1 MPESIKIIGARQHN
15 LKNITLS
22 IPRNALVVITGPSG
36 SGKSSLAFDTLY
48 AEGQRR
54 YVESLSAYARQFLDR
69 LQKPQVEHIDGL
81 SPAIAIE
88 QRSAGSSPRSIVAT
102 TTEIYDYLRLLYA
115 HIGKPHCPKC
125 GRPIQGQSAQA
136 ICDKILAMPADI
148 KIMLLAPYISGRKGE
163 NIEVLENMRRDGF
176 TRARVDGDI
185 RSLDEDIK
193 LAKTKKHTLEAV
205 VDRLVTGRSDQ
216 GRLTDSIELA
226 LKKGNGV
233 ISILS
238 EDHAAPDGWREELL
252 SEHLACAH
260 CDLSFGELLPRN
272 FSFNTP
278 YGACPACDGLGAR
291 LIFTPEA
298 VIPDPTRSI
307 KNGAIPLW
315 RRGMRRTIM
324 LYNHYL
330 RCLAAH
336 YGFSLSTP
344 WQDLPEKIR
353 QILLYGSGDEVVV
366 FDVWMKGKLR
376 PWRKPFEGIIPNLL
390 RRHRESES
398 DELRERLQDH
408 MTFESCPSCHGA
420 RLKPEVLAVT
430 INDLNI
436 HQYCC
441 LSIDQAYQFMDELT
455 MSDSEHA
462 IGDDI
467 VREIKSRLG
476 FLRAVGLNYLSLNRE
491 SGSLSGGESQR
502 IRLASQV
509 GSGLVG
515 VLYILDEPSIGLHQR
530 DNARLL
536 QTLGK
541 LRDLGNTVI
550 VVEHDLDTIRAAD
563 YIVDLGPGAGRNGG
577 HVVSAGKPADIARCQ
592 ESLTGQFLAGTRSI
606 PIPAT
611 RLPGNGKALVIR
623 GAAENNLHNIDV
635 SIPLGTF
642 CCVTGVSG
650 SGKSTLINRILTRAV
665 NKQLGIKTDEPGK
678 HRGIDGL
685 ENIDKMIVIDQS
697 PIGRTPRSNPATYTG
712 LFDVI
717 RQIFAMTN
725 DAKLRGYGPGRFSF
739 NVKGGRCEECRGD
752 GIKKIEMQFLPD
764 VYVSC
769 EYCHGQRYNNET
781 LNVRYKGYN
790 ISDVLNMTVNEAC
803 EVFAAIPRL
812 KQKLNTL
819 HDVGLGYIHLGQP
832 ATTLSGGEAQRVK
845 LATELSR
852 RPQGHTL
859 YILDEPTTGLHLA
872 DIDQLLLVL
881 QALRDQ
887 GNTVL
892 VIEHNLDVIK
902 VADHVIDLGPEG
914 GDAGGKV
921 VAAGTPEAVAAC
933 KKSYT
938 GQFLAQLFRDAGHP
952 FS

>member
-1 MPESIKIIGARQHN
+1 MPDCIKIIGARQHN

-102 TTEIYDYLRLLYA
+102 STEIYDYLRLLFAYV
-115 HIGKPHCPKC
+115 GTPHCPKC
-125 GRPIQGQSAQA
+125 GRHIQGQSAQA
-136 ICDKILAMPADI
+136 ICDKILAMPPDI

-163 NIEVLENMRRDGF
+163 NIEVLDTMRRDGF
-176 TRARVDGDI
+176 TRARVDGQL
-185 RSLDEDIK
+185 RSLDEDIS

-205 VDRLVTGRSDQ
+205 VDRLVTGRTEQS
-216 GRLTDSIELA
+216 RLTDSIELA
-226 LKKGNGV
+226 LKKGGGV

-238 EDHAAPDGWREELL
+238 EDPAATDGWREELL
-252 SEHLACAH
+252 SEHLACTH
-260 CDLSFGELLPRN
+260 CDLSFGQLLPRN

-298 VIPDPTRSI
+298 VIPDPGLSI

-315 RRGMRRTIM
+315 RRGMRRMII

-330 RCLAAH
+330 RCLAKH
-336 YGFSLSTP
+336 YDFSLSTP
-344 WQDLPEKIR
+344 WQELPEKIR
-353 QILLYGSGDEVVV
+353 HILLYGSGDEVVV
-366 FDVWMKGKLR
+366 FDNWMKGKLR
-376 PWRKPFEGIIPNLL
+376 AWRKPFEGIIPNLL
-390 RRHRESES
+390 RRHRESAS
-398 DELRERLQDH
+398 DDLRERLQEH
-408 MTFESCPSCHGA
+408 MSFEVCPSCKGA

-430 INDLNI
+430 INEHNI
-436 HQYCC
+436 HQFCS
-441 LSIDQAYQFMDELT
+441 LSIDKAFAFMDDLA
-455 MSDSEHA
+455 MSDSERA
-462 IGDDI
+462 IGEEI
-467 VREIKSRLG
+467 VREIKNRLG
-476 FLRAVGLNYLSLNRE
+476 FLRAVGLNYLTLNRE

-530 DNARLL
+530 DNERLL
-536 QTLGK
+536 HTLLK

-550 VVEHDLDTIRAAD
+550 VVEHDLDTIRTAD
-563 YIVDLGPGAGRNGG
+563 YIVDLGPGAGRHGG
-577 HVVSAGKPADIARCQ
+577 RVVCAGEAAAIASCQ
-592 ESLTGQFLAGTRSI
+592 ESLTGQFLAGSRSI
-606 PIPAT
+606 AIPD
-611 RLPGNGKALVIR
+611 RRNPSNGKTLRIR
-623 GAAENNLHNIDV
+623 GASANNLRNITVD
-635 SIPLGTF
+635 IPLGNF
-642 CCVTGVSG
+642 CCITGVSG
-650 SGKSTLINRILTRAV
+650 SGKSTLVNRILTRAI
-665 NKQLGIKTDEPGK
+665 NKHLGIKTDEPGK
-678 HRGIDGL
+678 YRAIDGL
-685 ENIDKMIVIDQS
+685 DYVDKMIVIDQS

-725 DAKLRGYGPGRFSF
+725 DAKVRGYLPGRFSF

-752 GIKKIEMQFLPD
+752 GIRKIEMQFLPD
-764 VYVSC
+764 VYVRC
-769 EYCHGQRYNNET
+769 EHCNGQRYNEET
-781 LNVRYKGYN
+781 LKVRYKGHN
-790 ISDVLNMTVNEAC
+790 VSDVLNMTVNEAC
-803 EVFAAIPRL
+803 ELFSAIPRL
-812 KQKLNTL
+812 KQKLDTL
-819 HDVGLGYIHLGQP
+819 RNVGLGYIHLGQP

-872 DIDQLLLVL
+872 DIDQLLQVL

-887 GNTVL
+887 GNSIL

-902 VADHVIDLGPEG
+902 VADHIIDLGPDG
-914 GDAGGKV
+914 GDGGGRLV
-921 VAAGTPEAVAAC
+921 VAGTPEEVAAC

-938 GQFLAQLFRDAGHP
+938 GQFLAGLFRAAGHP